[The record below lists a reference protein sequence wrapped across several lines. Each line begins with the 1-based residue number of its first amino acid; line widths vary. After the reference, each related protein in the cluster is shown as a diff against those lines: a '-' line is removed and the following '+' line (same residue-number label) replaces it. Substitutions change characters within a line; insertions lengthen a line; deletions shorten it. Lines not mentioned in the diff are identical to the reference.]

1 MVYYVALLIPL
12 FLLLIS
18 IEFRYSRKRKDD
30 RYSVSNTVLN
40 MAVGV
45 IDQLGALF
53 YMVLLYVAMDFS
65 SKHFQIVKMPID
77 WKQGCLAFLVVDFI
91 SYWYHRFS
99 HRVNFLWAGH
109 VTHHSSSYYNFSNGF
124 RTSPFQGLF
133 RIPFWMVMPIF
144 GFDPLLLL
152 LVFKL
157 SGLQDFLV
165 HTSYVPK
172 LGFLEKIFVTPSHHR
187 VHHGKNDLYIDK
199 NYGSCLI
206 VWDKWFGTYQ
216 EETVVVEY
224 GITSAYTDDNPMHA
238 ITYYFQLL
246 WGQCR
251 RTVGLRNKIL
261 VLIMPP
267 GWFEVP
273 KSEGF
278 AVGMKTRPVVM
289 DRQFQFYGL
298 WLLFSGVFGFI
309 CTLYYHQVYPI
320 YGVGYAF
327 LLSVSCIV
335 QSALLINRG
344 PQQDFQFWEK
354 LRLWGLF
361 LLAGVL
367 SITEPFFGIV
377 FLTWLLPT
385 GLIFYRIVPASN

>member
-1 MVYYVALLIPL
+1 
-12 FLLLIS
+12 
-18 IEFRYSRKRKDD
+18 
-30 RYSVSNTVLN
+30 
-40 MAVGV
+40 V
-45 IDQLGALF
+45 I
-53 YMVLLYVAMDFS
+53 
-65 SKHFQIVKMPID
+65 
-77 WKQGCLAFLVVDFI
+77 
-91 SYWYHRFS
+91 
-99 HRVNFLWAGH
+99 
-109 VTHHSSSYYNFSNGF
+109 
-124 RTSPFQGLF
+124 
-133 RIPFWMVMPIF
+133 PIF

-187 VHHGKNDLYIDK
+187 VHHGKNGLYIDK
-199 NYGSCLI
+199 NYGSSLI
-206 VWDKWFGTYQ
+206 VWDKWFGTFQ
-216 EETVVVEY
+216 EETVAVEY

-246 WGQCR
+246 WRQCS

-261 VLIMPP
+261 VLIKPP
-267 GWFEVP
+267 GWFEVS

-289 DRQFQFYGL
+289 DRQFQLYGL

-309 CTLYYHQVYPI
+309 CTLYYHPVYPI
-320 YGVGYAF
+320 YVVGYAF

-335 QSALLINRG
+335 QAALLMNRG
-344 PQQDFQFWEK
+344 PQKDFQFWEK
-354 LRLWGLF
+354 FRLWGLF
-361 LLAGVL
+361 LLAGML
-367 SITEPFFGIV
+367 LITEPLFGIV

-385 GLIFYRIVPASN
+385 GLIFYRIVPVSN